1 MPPTVELAPET
12 DARVQ
17 AIEETD
23 ILIGIP
29 SYNNADTIGH
39 VVRAVSAG
47 LAKYFHGSRSVVVN
61 SDGGSSDGTPDV
73 VARTSVDLGAMLI
86 RDRQS
91 PLHKIITPY
100 HGIPGKGS
108 AFRTIFEIARRLK
121 AKACAVVDSDL
132 RSITPE
138 WIEMLIRPVLSEG
151 YDYVAPYYLRHKYDG
166 TITNSIMYPLTRALY
181 GLRIR
186 QPIGGDFACSLPL
199 VKKYLEYDV
208 WETDVGKFGIDI
220 WMTTTAMVEKSKL
233 CQAPLGVKVHDVK
246 DPAESLGPMFRQ
258 VVTTLFHLM
267 EQNYGAWKG
276 VTKSQPVPV
285 VGPEPIVEPKP
296 FEISADKLLEDFQL
310 GISHFGPLWES
321 ILGSKKFS
329 ELKKLSAVRSASEL
343 HMAIDFWVEL
353 LFDFAI
359 TFHRWPKD
367 KHKFVQTVTPI
378 YFARVGSFINEAKD
392 LSNADAE
399 QLVEKQAERT
409 EALKPY
415 LLEHW
420 EENPVQEK
428 SAAASP

>member
-1 MPPTVELAPET
+1 MKYSTALR
-12 DARVQ
+12 DSARKR
-17 AIEETD
+17 IERLGSAD
-23 ILIGIP
+23 LLVGIP
-29 SYNNADTIGH
+29 CYNNDPTIDH
-39 VVRAVSAG
+39 VVHAVEAG
-47 LAKYFHGSRSVVVN
+47 LSQHFPKMRSIVLI
-61 SDGGSSDGTPDV
+61 SDGGSVDDSRDIANLVEVTPWV
-73 VARTSVDLGAMLI
+73 ERIVMIYRGV
-86 RDRQS
+86 
-91 PLHKIITPY
+91 
-100 HGIPGKGS
+100 PGKGS
-108 AFRTIFEIARRLK
+108 AVRAVFEAAEIVKSKVVLIFDA
-121 AKACAVVDSDL
+121 DL
-132 RSITPE
+132 RSIGPD
-138 WIEMLIRPVLSEG
+138 WVKAMADPVMKNSYEF
-151 YDYVAPYYLRHKYDG
+151 VAPFYKRYKYDG
-166 TITNSIMYPLTRALY
+166 TITNHIVYNLTRALY
-181 GLRIR
+181 GYRIR

-220 WMTTTAMVEKSKL
+220 WMTTTAMVERCKV

-258 VVTTLFHLM
+258 VVTTLFQLM
-267 EQNYGAWKG
+267 EQNHKAWKD
-276 VTKSQPVPV
+276 VTESQPVPI
-285 VGPEPIVEPKP
+285 VGPEPNVEPKP

-310 GISHFGPLWES
+310 GINHFGPLWES

-329 ELKKLSAVRSASEL
+329 DLKKLSAVRSASEL
-343 HMAIDFWVEL
+343 HMDVDFWIEL

-378 YFARVGSFINEAKD
+378 YFARIGSFLNEAKD

-399 QLVEKQAERT
+399 QLIEKQAERT

-420 EENPVQEK
+420 EENSVREQ